1 MEGVSGKKEREREDY
16 GNRGRDHMNEREKC
30 KNEGRRKE
38 AGEKKRAG
46 SIVLITKESK
56 GRELDITT
64 TTNTNTNP

>member
-1 MEGVSGKKEREREDY
+1 
-16 GNRGRDHMNEREKC
+16 MNEREKRE
-30 KNEGRRKE
+30 NGGRRKE

-56 GRELDITT
+56 RRQLDITA